1 MNKHEFSSPDIIFV
15 QKYHKYYSKDF
26 RESKL
31 YAQSENKWETWVT
44 RSDFYRCTAKNS
56 FNSATNYFTRSSACD
71 KTNLEYEEQFERLKE
86 KGLSDEDIISYM
98 GERPGS
104 TGLFNYKKELTQEDI
119 RKIRKELATTKGT
132 IYEAVLSFTPE
143 FSDKYVSKKMDAYKL
158 LNDVMPKYLESK
170 GLNPEAYN
178 WFSAYHTN
186 TDNRHCHIVFYEKP
200 EHIRSN
206 EDILFEQKDFNKFKE
221 LVAFNRPLEH
231 EYEKT
236 REPIMAQLKDAMH
249 LPNFYMQLEPVRE
262 IVRTKNQFARCTSEQ
277 KEAIIAYVDFLY
289 KNCEPFKMAYD
300 DGRNKIKSFQAK
312 LEKLYDDNHI
322 PKTDRITR
330 FALDRIKE
338 YDLRIFNTIMKNAK
352 YDPLLN
358 GQITRKANGN
368 KKSMFFDQDLIHHT
382 KVVEKN
388 LKKFQKKNPEVYA
401 GFEGLSLWSKQSIF
415 AVTQSYNHTMS
426 TKGIWTDIL
435 NDRRKAVANKI
446 SQARDN
452 NEELDEQLLKERE
465 QLEKEIDRY

>member
-1 MNKHEFSSPDIIFV
+1 MNKQGFSSPDIIFV

-44 RSDFYRCTAKNS
+44 RSEFYRCTNKNS
-56 FNSATNYFTRSSACD
+56 FNSATNYLTRSSACD
-71 KTNLEYEEQFERLKE
+71 KTNLEYEEQYERLKE
-86 KGLSDEDIISYM
+86 KGLSDEDIVSYM

-104 TGLFNYKKELTQEDI
+104 TGLFSNKKELTQEDI
-119 RKIRKELATTKGT
+119 RKIRKELAETKGT

-143 FSDKYVSKKMDAYKL
+143 FSDKYVSKKMDAYNL

-170 GLNPEAYN
+170 GLNPESYN

-200 EHIRSN
+200 GHIRN
-206 EDILFEQKDFNKFKE
+206 NQDILFVQKDFNKFKE
-221 LVAFNRPLEH
+221 LVAFNHPLEH
-231 EYEKT
+231 EYENA

-249 LPNFYMQLEPVRE
+249 LPNFYNQLEPIRE
-262 IVRTKNQFARCTSEQ
+262 IVRTKNQYARCTNEQ
-277 KEAIIAYVDFLY
+277 KEAIRAYVDFLY
-289 KNCEPFKMAYD
+289 HNCQPFKTAYD
-300 DGRNKIKSFQAK
+300 DCRNKIKSFQTK

-322 PKTDRITR
+322 PKTDKITK

-352 YDPLLN
+352 YDQLLN
-358 GQITRKANGN
+358 DQLTRKASGK

-382 KVVEKN
+382 KQVEKH
-388 LKKFQKKNPEVYA
+388 LKKFQKKNPEAYA
-401 GFEGLSLWSKQSIF
+401 DFDGLSLWSKQTIF
-415 AVTQSYNHTMS
+415 AVTTSYNATMN
-426 TKGIWTDIL
+426 TKAIWNDII
-435 NDRRKAVANKI
+435 NDRRKAIADKL
-446 SQARDN
+446 SEAREN
-452 NEELDEQLLKERE
+452 NELLDDELLEERAE
-465 QLEKEIDRY
+465 LEKEIDRY